1 MANNFKN
8 YALSAVGTSPTT
20 LYTAGAG
27 VQSTIIG
34 LTVAN
39 ILPGTTITANVIV
52 NISGSN
58 YYMVKAASID
68 PGNSLVPIGGDQ
80 KLVLEAG
87 DYISISTSNAS
98 SADVIMSL
106 LEIS

>member
-8 YALSAVGTSPTT
+8 YGQAAVGTSPTT
-20 LYTAGAG
+20 IYTAGAG
-27 VQSTIIG
+27 VQSTVIG
-34 LTVAN
+34 MTVSN
-39 ILPGTTITANVIV
+39 ILDVSITANVIV
-52 NISGSN
+52 NIGSSN
-58 YYMVKAASID
+58 YYMVKKASID

-87 DYISISTSNAS
+87 DYIAVSTSNAS
-98 SADVIMSL
+98 SADVILSL

>member
-8 YALSAVGTSPTT
+8 FGQAAVGTSPTT
-20 LYTAGAG
+20 IYTAGGG
-27 VQSTIIG
+27 VQATVIG
-34 LTVAN
+34 MTVSN
-39 ILPGTTITANVIV
+39 ILETSITANVIV
-52 NISGSN
+52 NIGSSN
-58 YYMVKAASID
+58 YYMVKKASID

-87 DYISISTSNAS
+87 DYITVSTSNAS
-98 SADVIMSL
+98 AADVILSL

>member
-8 YALSAVGTSPTT
+8 YGQSAVGTTPTT
-20 LYTAGAG
+20 IYTAGAG
-27 VQSTIIG
+27 VQATVIG
-34 LTVAN
+34 MTVSN
-39 ILPGTTITANVIV
+39 ILETSITANVIV
-52 NISGSN
+52 NIGSSN
-58 YYMVKAASID
+58 YYMVKKASID

-87 DYISISTSNAS
+87 DYIAVSTSNAS
-98 SADVIMSL
+98 SADVILSL

>member
-8 YALSAVGTSPTT
+8 YGQAAVGTSPTT
-20 LYTAGAG
+20 IYTAGSG
-27 VQSTIIG
+27 VQATVIG
-34 LTVAN
+34 MTVSN
-39 ILPGTTITANVIV
+39 ILETSITANVIV
-52 NISGSN
+52 NIGSSN
-58 YYMVKAASID
+58 YYMVKKASID

-87 DYISISTSNAS
+87 DYISVSTSNAS
-98 SADVIMSL
+98 SADVILSL